1 MGEGCWPSLPD
12 SGWLFTNDEAP
23 PPQTKD
29 DTLRSSSAAAAE
41 WMGLE
46 MRFMRGEIGICPLA
60 KTPTKARKGG
70 RKEGALLCPPG

>member
-70 RKEGALLCPPG
+70 RRGLCPPG